1 MNGHYVQHK
10 RKHHLRWKSA
20 SFSVISLPICK
31 GNNQLRIV
39 ACLLTLHMVAY
50 SSSGTTSAA
59 SPAQRAWKRLCK
71 KNAAQVPH
79 FPWSHIRGMVSLWQK
94 GLGNPHTAL
103 CTDRDF
109 LCILG
114 QVTEFL
120 RTTLSGEKMQNYHIL
135 HTQTL
140 LFKISPQIFHTFRC
154 RELLMKWTQ
163 SYGGWEDGFKVL
175 QNGKEFSNGN
185 NFKIIDVE
193 NMVVLAHLVPTA
205 PAQDRQQLLLP
216 PLPTAGALFLVQDCM
231 C

>member
-1 MNGHYVQHK
+1 
-10 RKHHLRWKSA
+10 
-20 SFSVISLPICK
+20 
-31 GNNQLRIV
+31 
-39 ACLLTLHMVAY
+39 MV
-50 SSSGTTSAA
+50 
-59 SPAQRAWKRLCK
+59 
-71 KNAAQVPH
+71 
-79 FPWSHIRGMVSLWQK
+79 FLWQK
-94 GLGNPHTAL
+94 GLGNAHTAF

-120 RTTLSGEKMQNYHIL
+120 CTTLSGEKMQSYHIL
-135 HTQTL
+135 HTQIL
-140 LFKISPQIFHTFRC
+140 FFKISPQILHTLRC

-163 SYGGWEDGFKVL
+163 SYGGWEDGCNVL

-193 NMVVLAHLVPTA
+193 NMVVLAYLIPTA